1 MLEHVV
7 PFLICPY
14 CSESLTETDGTL
26 RCETGHAYD
35 IARQGYVSLLPAAWR
50 GDAGDTAAMV
60 QARERFLAAGH
71 FAPVATRLAELAEQQ
86 AATVPGCV
94 VDAGAGVGYQLATV
108 LDRMPD
114 RAGLALD
121 VSKYALR
128 RAAKAHHRLGAVACD
143 IWHGLPVADDVAA
156 VVLNVFAPRNATELA
171 RILHP
176 SGRLLVVT
184 PTARHLHELVSEL
197 QLLEVDEQ
205 KSQRLDAQLSP
216 CFELLD
222 RHDLT
227 RTMTLTYEDV
237 EAVVAMGPSAWHNDA
252 DELSRRI
259 RQLPEPISVT
269 LSVTIGVYRP
279 LG

>member
-1 MLEHVV
+1 VLEHVV

-14 CSESLTETDGTL
+14 CSAPLTRTDGAL
-26 RCETGHAYD
+26 HCESGHAFD

-71 FAPVATRLAELAEQQ
+71 FADISTTLADLAER
-86 AATVPGCV
+86 ATADAPGCV
-94 VDAGAGVGYQLATV
+94 VDVGAGAGNYLATV
-108 LDRMPD
+108 LDRTPD
-114 RAGLALD
+114 RVGLALD

-128 RAAKAHHRLGAVACD
+128 RAARLHQRVGAVACD
-143 IWHGLPVADDVAA
+143 VWHGLPVADDAAA

-184 PTARHLHELVSEL
+184 PTAHHLHELVSEL
-197 QLLEVDEQ
+197 HLVEVDEQ
-205 KSQRLDAQLSP
+205 KPQRLATQLSP
-216 CFELLD
+216 CFELVD
-222 RHDLT
+222 QRAVT
-227 RTMTLTYEDV
+227 ATMPLSYEDV
-237 EAVVAMGPSAWHNDA
+237 EAVVAMGPSAWHTDA
-252 DELSRRI
+252 DEIGRRI
-259 RQLPEPISVT
+259 RQLQEPISVT
-269 LSVTIGVYRP
+269 LSVTIGVYAP

>member
-14 CSESLTETDGTL
+14 CGDPLARTDGIL
-26 RCETGHAYD
+26 RCESGHAFD

-71 FAPVATRLAELAEQQ
+71 FAPIAATLATLAEQQ
-86 AATVPGCV
+86 AADVPGCI

-114 RAGLALD
+114 RVGLALD

-128 RAAKAHHRLGAVACD
+128 RAAKTHHRLGAVACD
-143 IWHGLPVADDVAA
+143 IWHGLPVADDAAA
-156 VVLNVFAPRNATELA
+156 VVLNVFAPRNAAELA

-184 PTARHLHELVSEL
+184 PTVRHLQELVSEL
-197 QLLEVDEQ
+197 DLIEVDDQ
-205 KSQRLDAQLSP
+205 KTQRLAAQLSP

-227 RTMTLTYEDV
+227 STMTLSYEDV
-237 EAVVAMGPSAWHNDA
+237 EAVVAMGPSAGHTDA
-252 DELSRRI
+252 DELSRRT
-259 RQLPEPISVT
+259 RQLPEPVSVT
-269 LSVTIGVYRP
+269 MSVTIGVYRP

>member
-14 CSESLTETDGTL
+14 CGEPLARTDETL
-26 RCETGHAYD
+26 RCESGHAFD

-50 GDAGDTAAMV
+50 GEAGDTAAMV

-71 FAPVATRLAELAEQQ
+71 FAPIATTLATLAEQQ
-86 AATVPGCV
+86 TADVPGSI
-94 VDAGAGVGYQLATV
+94 VDVGAGVGYQLAAV

-114 RAGLALD
+114 RVGLALD

-128 RAAKAHHRLGAVACD
+128 RAARAHHRLGAVACD
-143 IWHGLPVADDVAA
+143 IWHGIPVADDAAA

-171 RILHP
+171 RIMQP

-184 PTARHLHELVSEL
+184 PTARHLTELVSEL
-197 QLLEVDEQ
+197 HLIEVDEQ
-205 KSQRLDAQLSP
+205 KPQRLATQLSP
-216 CFELLD
+216 CFERLD
-222 RHDLT
+222 HHDLT
-227 RTMTLTYEDV
+227 STMTLSYEDV
-237 EAVVAMGPSAWHNDA
+237 EAVVAMGPSAWHTDA

-259 RQLPEPISVT
+259 RQLPEPVSVT
-269 LSVTIGVYRP
+269 TSVTIGVYRP

>member
-14 CSESLTETDGTL
+14 CGDPLARTDGIL
-26 RCETGHAYD
+26 RCESGHAFD
-35 IARQGYVSLLPAAWR
+35 IARQGYVTLLPAAWR

-71 FAPVATRLAELAEQQ
+71 FAPIAATLATLAEQQ
-86 AATVPGCV
+86 AADVPGCI

-114 RAGLALD
+114 RVGLALD

-128 RAAKAHHRLGAVACD
+128 RAAKTHHRLGAVACD
-143 IWHGLPVADDVAA
+143 IWHGLPVADDAAA
-156 VVLNVFAPRNATELA
+156 VVLNVFAPRNAAELA
-171 RILHP
+171 RILQP
-176 SGRLLVVT
+176 SGRLLIVT

-197 QLLEVDEQ
+197 HLIEVDDQ
-205 KSQRLDAQLSP
+205 KAQRLAAQLSP

-227 RTMTLTYEDV
+227 STMALSYEDV
-237 EAVVAMGPSAWHNDA
+237 EAVVAMGPSAWHTDA

-259 RQLPEPISVT
+259 RQLPESVSVT
-269 LSVTIGVYRP
+269 MSVTIGVYRP